1 MNTLEVEGLSKTFG
15 GVLAVDNISLS
26 VGEGE
31 IVGII
36 GPNGAGKTTLFNLIT
51 GFYSSDSGRLRY
63 FGKDITRLS
72 PNRLAHLGISRTF
85 QNLRLFGSLPVE
97 MNIAAALLTR
107 KEYGLVSAVFR
118 THSYAEKEKTVGK
131 RVDEILEFF
140 QLEGRKGYT
149 AKSLPYGEQRKLE
162 FARALVTLPR
172 LMLIDEPAAG
182 MNPKEIQE
190 LTALIAEIKQRF
202 RPAMVII
209 EHQMPLIL
217 AVSER
222 VMVMDFGKKIAEGDP
237 EQVRNDPKV
246 IEAYL
251 GERPTC

>member
-1 MNTLEVEGLSKTFG
+1 MKALEVEGVSKSFG
-15 GVLAVDNISLS
+15 GVLAVDRISFS

-31 IVGII
+31 TIGII

-51 GFYSSDSGRLRY
+51 GFYSCDSGRLHC
-63 FGKDITRLS
+63 FDKDITRL
-72 PNRLAHLGISRTF
+72 PPDRLAHLGVSRTF
-85 QNLRLFGSLPVE
+85 QNLRLFGSLSVE

-107 KEYGLVSAVFR
+107 QKYGLIPAVFR
-118 THSYAEKEKTVGK
+118 TLSYEKSERTVK
-131 RVDEILEFF
+131 KKVDEILEFF
-140 QLEGRKGYT
+140 RLEGRRGYA

-182 MNPKEIQE
+182 MNPKEIRG
-190 LTALIAEIKQRF
+190 LIALIAEIKERF
-202 RPAMVII
+202 RPTMVII

-217 AVSER
+217 GVSER
-222 VMVMDFGKKIAEGDP
+222 IMVMDFGEKIAEGDP
-237 EQVRNDPKV
+237 EQVRNDPRV

-251 GERPTC
+251 GEKPAC